1 MKYKILVPAIS
12 LLLVLCCTPHLSAQ
26 QVVSGVVSSSDE
38 ELPLPGVNVVVQ
50 GTTRGTVTD
59 QNGFFSL
66 SGVGPADSIAFSYI
80 GYISVTLAPGGSNV
94 LNVSLEPEFREL
106 EEIIVMAY
114 SEKSRT
120 EISSSV
126 VSLSADEINNVT
138 VSGIEDM
145 LVGKVAGVHVQS
157 ASGQP
162 GQNADIRIRGVGSAF
177 SPQSPLIV
185 VDGIIGGD
193 YNPNDIETVTVL
205 KDAGATGLYGSQAA
219 AGVIIITTR
228 QGEKGK
234 TSFTFRADH
243 GLKQP
248 ETGNFRVMNGE
259 ELYYYHKEI
268 FDPAAF
274 PTLRPTVLRTLDYD
288 WINNSYKTAT
298 IGNYYLSV
306 GGGKDKMN
314 YFISADY
321 MDDEG
326 TALNS
331 HYRRFNMRTRISVEL
346 TDRIKLGTKISG
358 NYSTSLSP
366 HWTYTENPFRMMPW
380 DNPYDESGELI
391 RNVNTVWYSNVPSN
405 IFHSSVYNRYG
416 GMGSGASADFTLDI
430 RIFDWLTFSSLN
442 SVGMGYGKYEEV
454 ESPLT
459 VEGAGLGYVRTYVNM
474 GQSLGTIN
482 LLKFNKRFGIH
493 SVSGLAGMEGGTYKE
508 DFDLGGEGQGILPG
522 QEILS
527 VAGTGIVSGNRR
539 EQSSISI
546 LSQLNYNLASRY
558 FLTASFRRD
567 GNSKFSPENKYGNF
581 YTFAASWLISNE
593 EFMEAADAIHYLK
606 LRASYGAVGNETFPN
621 YNLYPYFSS
630 YSFEY
635 PYNNQSSAYPDNL
648 GNAALTWETSYP
660 LNVGIDLGFIDR
672 IEINLDVY
680 NTITRD
686 LLFQDPTAYSKGFRF
701 QWKNVGEMQNRGVE
715 LAFQGDVVRSGS
727 LRWNVNFNIG
737 ANQNK
742 VLKLSEKDV
751 TQINIAA
758 NDINQTMKEGEEA
771 FSWYMP
777 KWMGVDPDNGDPL
790 WENIIYDEDSGEEI
804 GRETTNSYA
813 QADFQIVGSP
823 FPDFSGG
830 FGTTVSWKGLTLS
843 AAFSYVYGNQIYN
856 ATRKELDND
865 GANNNVNAIV
875 LLDEWSRWESPGDDA
890 THPRV
895 VLGGNRNAYEHS
907 SRYLEDGS
915 YLRMRNVKLSY
926 DLPSGWAQ
934 KIGAELLRI
943 SVSGDNLLT
952 FTNYSGMDSDVPLY
966 RTSTWNLPGLS
977 YFKYPISKQVILG
990 IELKF

>member
-1 MKYKILVPAIS
+1 MKYKILTPAVS
-12 LLLVLCCTPHLSAQ
+12 LLLVFFGLRQLEGQ
-26 QVVSGVVSSSDE
+26 QVVSGVVNSSDE
-38 ELPLPGVNVVVQ
+38 GLPLLGVNVIIQ
-50 GTTRGTVTD
+50 GTTRGTITD
-59 QNGFFSL
+59 QNGFYSL
-66 SGVGPADSIAFSYI
+66 SDVDEGDSITFSYI
-80 GYISVTLAPGGSNV
+80 GYITATRSARGISV
-94 LNVSLEPEFREL
+94 LNVSLEPELREL

-114 SEKSRT
+114 SEKSKT

-126 VSLSADEINNVT
+126 VSLSADDINNVT

-145 LVGKVAGVHVQS
+145 LVGKVAGVQVQS

-162 GQNADIRIRGVGSAF
+162 GQAADIRIRGVGSAF

-193 YNPNDIETVTVL
+193 YNPNDIESVTIL
-205 KDAGATGLYGSQAA
+205 KDAGATGLYGSKAA
-219 AGVIIITTR
+219 SGVIIITTK
-228 QGEKGK
+228 QGKKGK
-234 TSFTFRADH
+234 TSFTFRADQ
-243 GLKQP
+243 GLKRP

-274 PTLRPTVLRTLDYD
+274 PSLRPPVLRTLNYD
-288 WINNSYKTAT
+288 WIDHSFTVAN

-306 GGGKDKMN
+306 SGGKDKMN
-314 YFISADY
+314 YFISSDY

-331 HYRRFNMRTRISVEL
+331 HYQRFNFRTRVNVEL
-346 TDRIKLGTKISG
+346 TDRIKLGAKISG
-358 NYSTSLSP
+358 NYSKSLSP
-366 HWTYTENPFRMMPW
+366 HWTYTENPFRMIPW
-380 DNPYDESGELI
+380 DNPYDENGELI
-391 RNVNTVWYSNVPSN
+391 RNVNNVWYSNVPSN
-405 IFHSSVYNRYG
+405 IFHSAQYNRYG
-416 GMGSGASADFTLDI
+416 GTGSGASADISLDI
-430 RIFDWLTFSSLN
+430 KIFDWLTFSSLN
-442 SVGMGYGKYEEV
+442 SAGMGYGKYEEI

-459 VEGAGLGYVRTYVNM
+459 VEGAGIGYVRNYLSTS
-474 GQSLGTIN
+474 QSLGTIN
-482 LLKFNKRFGIH
+482 LLKFNKSFGIH
-493 SVSGLAGMEGGTYKE
+493 SISGLAGMEGGTYTE
-508 DFDLGGEGQGILPG
+508 DFDVGGVGQGILPG

-527 VAGTGIVSGNRR
+527 VAGAGIVSGNRR
-539 EQSSISI
+539 EQASISF
-546 LSQLNYNLASRY
+546 LTQLNYNLASKY

-567 GNSKFSPENKYGNF
+567 GNSKFSPENKFGNF

-593 EFMEAADAIHYLK
+593 DFMEAAEAVHYLK

-635 PYNNQSSAYPDNL
+635 PYNRQSSAYPDNL
-648 GNAALTWETSYP
+648 GNAELSWETSYP
-660 LNVGIDLGFIDR
+660 LNIGIDLGLIDR
-672 IEINLDVY
+672 IEINLDFY
-680 NTITRD
+680 NTHTRD
-686 LLFQDPTAYSKGFRF
+686 LLFQDPTAYSKGFKF

-715 LAFQGDVVRSGS
+715 LAVDADILNKGDF
-727 LRWNVNFNIG
+727 RWNVNFNIG
-737 ANQNK
+737 ANKNK
-742 VLKLSEKDV
+742 LLKLSEKDV

-771 FSWYMP
+771 FSWFMP
-777 KWMGVDPDNGDPL
+777 KWMGVDPANGDPL
-790 WENIIYDEDSGEEI
+790 WEKIIYDEATGEET
-804 GRETTNSYA
+804 GRETTNAYA
-813 QADFQIVGSP
+813 EADFQIVGSP

-830 FGTTVSWKGLTLS
+830 FGTRLSWKGLALS

-875 LLDEWSRWESPGDDA
+875 LKDGWTRWQAPGDIA

-926 DLPSGWAQ
+926 DLPAGWAQ
-934 KIGAELLRI
+934 KIGAQLLRI

-952 FTNYSGMDSDVPLY
+952 FTRYSGMDPDVPLY

-977 YFKYPISKQVILG
+977 YFKYPISKQVLIG
-990 IELKF
+990 IELNF